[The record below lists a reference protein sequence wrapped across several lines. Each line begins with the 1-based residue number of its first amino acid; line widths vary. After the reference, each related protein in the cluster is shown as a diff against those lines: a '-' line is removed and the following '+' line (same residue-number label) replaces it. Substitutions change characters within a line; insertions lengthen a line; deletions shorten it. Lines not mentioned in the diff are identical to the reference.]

1 MKFFLRHQII
11 NASTLSTLRIND
23 NFNIFFLDTT
33 APSKKRSFKKKKIPV
48 AKTISN
54 ESKSSRC
61 DTSDNSQRSSQ
72 KEKKHYV
79 KSENASNSQ
88 GAVKKR
94 IKYRQKTM
102 INKTIVDTDDEEM
115 LQDQQRIRQV
125 RKVSRTKTFSET
137 ENENTNDEIDETF
150 STHLQGVFMVTDTNL
165 MNVPNEN
172 RALSE
177 SPLTVFVK
185 TTRKLFTP
193 IGEAHL
199 GSDVKTNPKLDSPTI
214 VVEPYFD
221 QNIRKQVNDPDH
233 REEFYHQEQVSQLP
247 PLPASPIPQRKVYK
261 EISPSIRLML
271 AKYNQKISEQDNKS
285 IKSGNSSGSN
295 SPLWRSPIS
304 ERRVRTQTER
314 YQEELNKLSPLLGK
328 FSHLYV

>member
-1 MKFFLRHQII
+1 MTNSRGYLII
-11 NASTLSTLRIND
+11 S
-23 NFNIFFLDTT
+23 DTT
-33 APSKKRSFKKKKIPV
+33 VPNRKRSFKKNKLPV
-48 AKTISN
+48 TKSASN
-54 ESKSSRC
+54 DSKSSRC
-61 DTSDNSQRSSQ
+61 DTSDNSRRGSQ

-79 KSENASNSQ
+79 KSENNTSSQ

-102 INKTIVDTDDEEM
+102 MNKTIEDSDDEEIVDV
-115 LQDQQRIRQV
+115 QEQQRIRQL
-125 RKVSRTKTFSET
+125 RKLPRTKTFSET
-137 ENENTNDEIDETF
+137 ENEKPNEQIDVKLF
-150 STHLQGVFMVTDTNL
+150 QSLQNVVIPTESNL
-165 MNVPNEN
+165 MPARNEN
-172 RALSE
+172 RAISE

-193 IGEAHL
+193 IGEANL
-199 GSDVKTNPKLDSPTI
+199 GVDVKTLLKIDSPTI
-214 VVEPYFD
+214 VVEPDFD
-221 QNIRKQVNDPDH
+221 SEIAKKDSESQNDSERKTEALQ
-233 REEFYHQEQVSQLP
+233 QQQASQLP
-247 PLPASPIPQRKVYK
+247 PLPASPVPQRKVFK

-304 ERRVRTQTER
+304 ERRVRCQTER

-328 FSHLYV
+328 S